1 MPTPQQSTALENAR
15 RMIEGRL
22 RRIASEPMTPQER
35 YESTY
40 SSTLGGMDARATAP
54 KKETP
59 RTLTQGERT
68 IRRLETQQRDKD
80 DPLRG
85 EVPYP
90 GSALARSDTLANKE
104 LFPERFKEKKTLV
117 EQQQEK
123 SDLFIA
129 NAKDKY
135 FREGM
140 DALTPQQQG
149 VIYDEG
155 YEKRSADIKPTPTEP
170 VSGAITR
177 INKELLTAKKLTA
190 ENGDELAGLA
200 PEAQTMFAALKAA
213 GIGADSKIDIGEVGR
228 KAALVNITAYE
239 DTLSNLTNTPIMTD
253 PVKRRKFNITT
264 YQDYFRQ
271 KTALDNA
278 IQGYDTV
285 LNEQGQAAADKWL
298 AQEADGA
305 NIDDL
310 SFTHRMFTPAVSDT
324 LATAVSDTLATGE

>member
-85 EVPYP
+85 EVPYL

-177 INKELLTAKKLTA
+177 INKELLAAKKIAHTDTTGA
-190 ENGDELAGLA
+190 SRLAGFA
-200 PEAQTMFAALKAA
+200 PEAQNLYAVLDA
-213 GIGADSKIDIGEVGR
+213 IGVAPDSKIDIGEVGR

-239 DTLSNLTNTPIMTD
+239 DTLSNLTNTPVMTD
-253 PVKRRKFNITT
+253 PNLRSKLNITT
-264 YQDYFRQ
+264 YQDYFGR
-271 KTALDNA
+271 KTAVDNA
-278 IQGYDTV
+278 IQGYNTV
-285 LNEQGQAAADKWL
+285 MNDQGRAAADEWL
-298 AQEADGA
+298 AAQADGA
-305 NIDDL
+305 TIDDL
-310 SFTHRMFTPAVSDT
+310 SFTYRMFTPA
-324 LATAVSDTLATGE
+324 TGE